1 MRGKVWQSMALFLA
15 FSAATGCLVEEEPR
29 QPPVEIRGPTRP
41 AQVAGGTGG
50 ATAGSEATTGP
61 SSGGGGLA
69 EAGAAEE
76 PTPPCAA
83 LASCCATF
91 PTNDLQG
98 FCQETLVS
106 SSPAQCAIAVQTFGC
121 APQ

>member
-1 MRGKVWQSMALFLA
+1 
-15 FSAATGCLVEEEPR
+15 LVEEEPT
-29 QPPVEIRGPTRP
+29 QPPVETRGPTRP
-41 AQVAGGTGG
+41 TEGAGGTGG
-50 ATAGSEATTGP
+50 ATTGSEATTGA
-61 SSGGGGLA
+61 SSGGGGIA

-76 PTPPCAA
+76 PTPPCTA

-91 PTNDLQG
+91 ATNDLQG

-121 APQ
+121 PAQ

>member
-1 MRGKVWQSMALFLA
+1 MRDVVGRAMGLILA
-15 FSAATGCLVEEEPR
+15 FSAATGCLVEEQPT
-29 QPPVEIRGPTRP
+29 QPPVETRGLTRP

-50 ATAGSEATTGP
+50 ATAGGAATTGP
-61 SSGGGGLA
+61 SSGGVGLA

-76 PTPPCAA
+76 PTPPCTA

-91 PTNDLQG
+91 ATDDLQG